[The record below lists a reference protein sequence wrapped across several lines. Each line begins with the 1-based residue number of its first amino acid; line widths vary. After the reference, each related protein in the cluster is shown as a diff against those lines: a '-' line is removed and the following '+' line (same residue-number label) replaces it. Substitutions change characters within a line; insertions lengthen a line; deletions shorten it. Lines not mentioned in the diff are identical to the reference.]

1 MRERY
6 TEKERREKQDEPHPR
21 ATTCRSVPARPVV
34 SPRSSPIAPGR
45 RRQPITASLTRDN
58 RRSRASHLQAGRPSP
73 PRCAPASSL
82 SPGRPAQL
90 RLPPPPARRRRRHT
104 GRRRQPTTA
113 PSTRDA
119 QQPPFPAPAQPHRT
133 AASARRPTSLPNGA
147 ATASI
152 LHRVTPTSFLH
163 ARRHLLSP
171 RLPPYVS
178 PSALRPT
185 SNRQR
190 AAATYTPQRP
200 FRADLATAPPP
211 PSFLSP
217 ASKGS
222 TAAEE
227 AAIGEERRRWGLGS
241 EARIGDV
248 GRSRFS
254 HLSGG
259 TS

>member
-1 MRERY
+1 MRRAGS
-6 TEKERREKQDEPHPR
+6 RREGR
-21 ATTCRSVPARPVV
+21 NTST
-34 SPRSSPIAPGR
+34 SSSNGGR
-45 RRQPITASLTRDN
+45 RQGSTIVQPGALRSNASRKRSTTDELAPRVCCCSAFTR
-58 RRSRASHLQAGRPSP
+58 GPSP
-73 PRCAPASSL
+73 MPSCLPLPAL
-82 SPGRPAQL
+82 ALGPHFLRPAI
-90 RLPPPPARRRRRHT
+90 T
-104 GRRRQPTTA
+104 
-113 PSTRDA
+113 SM
-119 QQPPFPAPAQPHRT
+119 
-133 AASARRPTSLPNGA
+133 ARRPTSLPNGA

-178 PSALRPT
+178 PSGLRPT

-190 AAATYTPQRP
+190 AAATYTPRRP